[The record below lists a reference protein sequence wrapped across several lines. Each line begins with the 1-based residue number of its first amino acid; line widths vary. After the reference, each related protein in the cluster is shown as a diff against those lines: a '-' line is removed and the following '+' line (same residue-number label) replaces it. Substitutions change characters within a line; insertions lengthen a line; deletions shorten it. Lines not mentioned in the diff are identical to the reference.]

1 MAEAGET
8 CDNGTWSGIQGKCTG
23 NTGGTGDVS
32 CAGGDGTTAANT
44 QNKGASV
51 DGSTVAACCEAP
63 PTCDDFV
70 CPRAFTLRDQSEASI
85 PCAGTTCDK
94 FADLYTCCFTTD
106 AIYGRTENSET
117 DCNNQN
123 CHGSNKCTDGSDKV
137 TKKCKCVKDTIY
149 GDGRYI
155 VADVGDYCDAD
166 GLWAKTVGNKKYD
179 ESSDT
184 RTHAELKI
192 DWGIPISD
200 TLYAKTKNYIK
211 GRNSTDEKKDLEEF
225 GFVEEVVAVG
235 GIQYKC
241 ADKCLLNYRNEEFH
255 RETRRRLRANNL
267 KAASAADYTK
277 RGSDTCKDREC
288 TLCPQCRKDAA
299 IKTYGYKPRIHAF
312 VSPTGVVDQ
321 HDAGCE
327 DTCETVFGQTYTDS
341 GTFVVTA
348 PTTTV
353 SMTSQQKNTNFADKK
368 SVLSTDAAGTMGSV
382 LTINGRVGAE
392 TYAIAGEEYEIVTTT
407 LSNCNFAIKHLNPL
421 ADDIYVTINDNNKF
435 EAPAA
440 GTHLQYECSD
450 NTDVIGGIIKVHRA
464 QNIQKIKTCN
474 GQSCSGCT
482 KCKELLGTAEFG
494 ENTVADATCTVPP
507 CTAPVD
513 LFAPVSPEED
523 INGDGSR
530 IAGGCKAYCEKAYTG
545 VGRYWPALRG
555 QSLSPTLR
563 KDNVCSWQRCSGC
576 LQCKKRALTDDFAQ
590 LEPLSDYGDT
600 KHTRTKM
607 KRMGGCSM
615 PRRGDSTTNCKAAW
629 TVAGDTVAAKL
640 EMCQTPTDDRDCS
653 GCKQCRTF
661 VTTAIVASDRVKYGA
676 DGCKLKGGGAWC
688 TKTLAIGTSAQSKR
702 IQKMGCVSDCF

>member
-1 MAEAGET
+1 MTGSTPAACCEAVT
-8 CDNGTWSGIQGKCTG
+8 AVTGKCSG
-23 NTGGTGDVS
+23 NTDASTDVS
-32 CAGGDGTTAANT
+32 CASGDGSVAANT
-44 QNKGASV
+44 QNKG
-51 DGSTVAACCEAP
+51 STVTGTTAAECCEA
-63 PTCDDFV
+63 TCDDFV
-70 CPRAFTLRDQSEASI
+70 CPRAFTLRANESSI

-94 FADLYTCCFTTD
+94 FADLYTCCETTD
-106 AIYGRTENSET
+106 AIFGRTENNEM

-123 CHGSNKCTDGSDKV
+123 CDISNKCTDGSDKV

-155 VADVGDYCDAD
+155 VANEGDYCDAG

-184 RTHAELKI
+184 RTPAALKI

-200 TLYAKTKNYIK
+200 TLYEKTKNYINK
-211 GRNSTDEKKDLEEF
+211 RNSTDEKKDLEEF

-255 RETRRRLRANNL
+255 RENRRRLRANNL
-267 KAASAADYTK
+267 KAASVADYTK

-312 VSPTGVVDQ
+312 ISPTGVVDQ

-327 DTCETVFGQTYTDS
+327 DTCETAFGQTYTDS
-341 GTFVVTA
+341 GRFVVTA
-348 PTTTV
+348 PIAMV

-368 SVLSTDAAGTMGSV
+368 SVLSTDAAGTTGSV
-382 LTINGRVGAE
+382 LTINGHVGVE
-392 TYAIAGEEYEIVTTT
+392 TYAIAGGVYNIDVSA
-407 LSNCNFAIKHLNPL
+407 LPGCNFVIKEL
-421 ADDIYVTINDNNKF
+421 YGNNSIVYISGDTYT
-435 EAPAA
+435 APAA
-440 GTHLQYECSD
+440 GTHLQYECSG
-450 NTDVIGGIIKVHRA
+450 NIGGIIKVHHA
-464 QNIQKIKTCN
+464 ENIQKIKTCN

-482 KCKELLGTAEFG
+482 KCKELIGTDELAD
-494 ENTVADATCTVPP
+494 NTIANATCTVPT

-513 LFAPVSPEED
+513 LFAPISPEED

-530 IAGGCKAYCEKAYTG
+530 IAGGCKVFCERAYTG
-545 VGRYWPALRG
+545 IGRYWPALRG
-555 QSLSPTLR
+555 QSLTDNDR
-563 KDNVCSWQRCSGC
+563 KDSVCSWQRCSGC

-615 PRRGDSTTNCKAAW
+615 PRGGDSTTNCKAAW
-629 TVAGDTVAAKL
+629 TVAGDTSAKL

-661 VTTAIVASDRVKYGA
+661 VTTAIVASDRVKDGA
-676 DGCKLKGGGAWC
+676 AGCKLKGGGAWC
-688 TKTLAIGTSAQSKR
+688 TKTLAEGTSAQSKR